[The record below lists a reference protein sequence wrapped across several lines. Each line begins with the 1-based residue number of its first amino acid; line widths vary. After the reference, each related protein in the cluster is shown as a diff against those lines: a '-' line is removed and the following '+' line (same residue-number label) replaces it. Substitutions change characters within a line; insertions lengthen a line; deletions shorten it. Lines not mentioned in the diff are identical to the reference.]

1 MRRTWLVR
9 FALHGSWTLGCS
21 DSCSP
26 SNSTCHPSYVH
37 VRTLRVRRGARGGGK
52 LRSVLVVRCGCRQM
66 WTLVALTTVVV
77 CSGADNDAARLV
89 ASGGNAVVN
98 EKVVTA
104 VLLI

>member
-1 MRRTWLVR
+1 MSSLLCTCAHFEGQAW
-9 FALHGSWTLGCS
+9 
-21 DSCSP
+21 
-26 SNSTCHPSYVH
+26 ST
-37 VRTLRVRRGARGGGK
+37 GGGGK

>member
-1 MRRTWLVR
+1 
-9 FALHGSWTLGCS
+9 
-21 DSCSP
+21 
-26 SNSTCHPSYVH
+26 
-37 VRTLRVRRGARGGGK
+37 
-52 LRSVLVVRCGCRQM
+52 M